1 MTMFSRYD
9 VYTTVQSIYCY
20 PDTDVLKNRLNI
32 HDRDELKQA
41 EEEFSA
47 VRQLTLLRQPL
58 QGRFTKSHLRR
69 IHRFCSRIFTPLP
82 DISAGSRSARVT
94 HSFIRPI

>member
-47 VRQLTLLRQPL
+47 VRQLALLRQPL
-58 QGRFTKSHLRR
+58 QGRFTKIPFEADPPFSVRGYL
-69 IHRFCSRIFTPLP
+69 PLCRTFP
-82 DISAGSRSARVT
+82 PGADQQG
-94 HSFIRPI
+94 

>member
-20 PDTDVLKNRLNI
+20 PDTDVLKNRLTI

-47 VRQLTLLRQPL
+47 VRQLALLRQPL
-58 QGRFTKSHLRR
+58 
-69 IHRFCSRIFTPLP
+69 
-82 DISAGSRSARVT
+82 
-94 HSFIRPI
+94 